1 MKIDWSRKLS
11 SRKFWVC
18 VCGFVSTLIMGFGVA
33 ENVATQIISTIMA
46 GGCLVAYI
54 LAEGWIDAASVENAE
69 KNEAEVYTMNN
80 AKAGVDGGD

>member
-1 MKIDWSRKLS
+1 MKIDWARKLS

-18 VCGFVSTLIMGFGVA
+18 VCGFVSTLIIGFGVA

-54 LAEGWIDAASVENAE
+54 LAEGWIDAVSVEN
-69 KNEAEVYTMNN
+69 EAEASISERNCNKGESY
-80 AKAGVDGGD
+80 DEE